1 MSRPRLIALL
11 LALGTLVVFLPA
23 GSFPFINYDD
33 DDYVANNHMV
43 QGGLTPAGVKWAF
56 TTGYAN
62 NWHPLTWLSHMTD
75 CELFKLNAGAHHF
88 VNVLFHA
95 ANAALLFVL
104 LWRLTGKIWPA
115 AFIAALFAWHP
126 LHVESV
132 AWVAERK
139 DVLSAFFALFA
150 LLSYAKYVEFTQA
163 RSPKAGVHFALS
175 LLLFA
180 AGLMSKP
187 MLVTL
192 PFVMLLLD
200 WWPLQRLAGHQLP
213 GEGLKTP
220 GWRLVL
226 EKWPFFLL
234 TIFSCVITYQ
244 VQAKVFHGGAAV
256 TSLKIVPLNF
266 RLGNLPLAYV
276 GYLGNFFW
284 PAKLAVF
291 YPLPNVLLIPVVAAD
306 ALVLLAI
313 SAAAWRWRKSRPY
326 FAVGWLWFL
335 GMLVPVSGLVMVGGA
350 SRADRYTYLPLI
362 GIFIIVAFAA
372 GEIAVRFPSARKF
385 FCAMAAIV
393 LIGCIF
399 ATEKQLAFWKDSET
413 LFRHAL
419 ATTADNDIA
428 RNNIGFA
435 LQQRGDLT
443 GALEQYQAAARFN
456 DQRDVTH
463 NNLGSLLS
471 RLGRHEESL
480 AEYRKAIR
488 LQPNDPVTHIGAGAA
503 LVALG
508 QFDAALA
515 EFAITEKLD
524 PQYPWPHV
532 ETAQV
537 YFKLGRDE
545 EGVNEFRAALRLA
558 PADYQILTDA
568 AHYLA
573 ANENAAA
580 RDGQSALALALKA
593 NEISG
598 RSQPMVFD
606 VLGMACAETGNFT
619 NAQIC
624 AENALTLATAAQ
636 MKSLEP
642 LRQRLGLYKNKKPW
656 RESFR
661 ATNAP
666 AKN

>member
-11 LALGTLVVFLPA
+11 LALGTLVVFLPV
-23 GSFPFINYDD
+23 GSFQFINYDD

-43 QGGLTPAGVKWAF
+43 QGGLTLAGVKWAF

-62 NWHPLTWLSHMTD
+62 NWHPLTWLSHMAD
-75 CELFKLNAGAHHF
+75 CEFFKLNAGAHHF

-95 ANAALLFVL
+95 ANGALLFVL
-104 LWRLTGKIWPA
+104 LLRLTGKIWPA

-139 DVLSAFFALFA
+139 DVLSAFFALLA
-150 LLSYAKYVEFTQA
+150 LLSYAKYVELSRAQRPEA
-163 RSPKAGVHFALS
+163 KVHFALS

-180 AGLMSKP
+180 LGLMSKP

-192 PFVMLLLD
+192 PFAMLLLD
-200 WWPLQRLAGHQLP
+200 WWPLQRLAGHPLP
-213 GEGLKTP
+213 AEGLNPP

-234 TIFSCVITYQ
+234 TIFSCVITF
-244 VQAKVFHGGAAV
+244 QAQSRVFHGSVAV
-256 TSLKIVPLNF
+256 TSLENVPLNF
-266 RLGNLPLAYV
+266 RLGNLPLACV
-276 GYLGNFFW
+276 GYLCNFFW

-291 YPLPNVLLIPVVAAD
+291 YPLPKTLLIPAVAAD

-326 FAVGWLWFL
+326 FAMGWLWFL

-350 SRADRYTYLPLI
+350 SLADRYTYLPLI
-362 GIFIIVAFAA
+362 GIFIIIAFAA
-372 GEIAVRFPSARKF
+372 GEIAARFPSARKF
-385 FCAMAAIV
+385 FCVAAAIV
-393 LIGCIF
+393 LIGCVF

-428 RNNIGFA
+428 RNDLGFA
-435 LQQRGDLT
+435 LEQRGDLT

-456 DQRDVTH
+456 DQRDITH

-488 LQPNDPVTHIGAGAA
+488 LQPNDPATHIGAGAA
-503 LVALG
+503 LNALG

-524 PQYPWPHV
+524 PQYSWAHV

-537 YFKLGRDE
+537 YFKLGRDDD
-545 EGVNEFRAALRLA
+545 GVNELRAALRLA
-558 PADYQILTDA
+558 PGDYQILTDA

-573 ANENAAA
+573 ATESAAV
-580 RDGQSALALALKA
+580 RDGKAALALALKA

-606 VLGMACAETGNFT
+606 VLGMACAENGDFT

-624 AENALTLATAAQ
+624 AENALTLATAAR
-636 MKSLEP
+636 MKNLESLH
-642 LRQRLGLYKNKKPW
+642 QRLELYKNKKPW

-661 ATNAP
+661 VTQAP
-666 AKN
+666 AKP